1 MQHFGFGRSLV
12 ALGVAGAQE
21 LVAETDGQIAV
32 DDYADV
38 GAAADEV
45 NEIAPEQFGRL
56 QVPLRRRRCGMGSG
70 RKEGDL
76 ATGFSCEDG
85 ADPDWGEPPLMMI
98 WPCNTKYSRSAGS
111 C

>member
-45 NEIAPEQFGRL
+45 HEIAPEQFGRL
-56 QVPLRRRRCGMGSG
+56 QVPLR
-70 RKEGDL
+70 
-76 ATGFSCEDG
+76 
-85 ADPDWGEPPLMMI
+85 
-98 WPCNTKYSRSAGS
+98 
-111 C
+111 